1 MAGYRLFRYESQNA
15 PLATGVQIGALVASP
30 PLGQP
35 FVVASDSAPLLRPPF
50 GEKTF
55 WYRVEAMDAA
65 GNVSARSAAVGGH
78 LADITPPAPPA
89 GVTAEGFDDFIRVR
103 WDPNTEPD
111 LDGYQIYRS
120 LCHYGVCNPCEPD
133 RRHVAQPEGH
143 EPKPE
148 MPEGGK
154 EVVCGGPYA
163 LVGTVSRADAEA
175 MGSPVTFDD
184 HTIPAKSPVC
194 YSYWIKA
201 LDRTQNK
208 SGAWPVPDPATEK
221 TVCQRLR
228 DKEPP
233 DPAIISG
240 LFARDD
246 AIRVE
251 WVGPPVQ
258 DIRAYHVYRSATQA
272 GAYAWVGGMTVEPP
286 PLLPKTLTSPYAP
299 PTLVGCDTIPLVTI
313 ESMSVGFY
321 IDTKVTAKDTYWYK
335 VVGIDQSGNE
345 APLAK
350 AAPISTF
357 TFTTKTPPPP
367 VVTSI
372 TGTTATPFALV
383 VRWTP
388 VFDAAQH
395 RGFAVFRSDR
405 FDGLYRQVGTLLDK
419 AEYQDTHVVRGVT
432 YWYRVLQMDR
442 SGQVS
447 TLSPPANGSLPPA
460 P

>member
-1 MAGYRLFRYESQNA
+1 
-15 PLATGVQIGALVASP
+15 
-30 PLGQP
+30 
-35 FVVASDSAPLLRPPF
+35 
-50 GEKTF
+50 
-55 WYRVEAMDAA
+55 
-65 GNVSARSAAVGGH
+65 
-78 LADITPPAPPA
+78 
-89 GVTAEGFDDFIRVR
+89 
-103 WDPNTEPD
+103 
-111 LDGYQIYRS
+111 
-120 LCHYGVCNPCEPD
+120 
-133 RRHVAQPEGH
+133 
-143 EPKPE
+143 
-148 MPEGGK
+148 
-154 EVVCGGPYA
+154 
-163 LVGTVSRADAEA
+163 
-175 MGSPVTFDD
+175 
-184 HTIPAKSPVC
+184 
-194 YSYWIKA
+194 
-201 LDRTQNK
+201 
-208 SGAWPVPDPATEK
+208 
-221 TVCQRLR
+221 
-228 DKEPP
+228 
-233 DPAIISG
+233 
-240 LFARDD
+240 
-246 AIRVE
+246 
-251 WVGPPVQ
+251 
-258 DIRAYHVYRSATQA
+258 
-272 GAYAWVGGMTVEPP
+272 
-286 PLLPKTLTSPYAP
+286 
-299 PTLVGCDTIPLVTI
+299 
-313 ESMSVGFY
+313 MSVGFY